1 MQHAIFLDAVEDGVM
16 HTPYEGGEALARV
29 ELRGVSKVYPNGIE
43 AVSGIDLGVDDGAWL
58 VVVGPSG
65 SGKSTLLRLIAG
77 LETPTAGSL
86 WIGGE
91 RADGLTPRARNLAM
105 VFQTP
110 ALYPHLSVFENLA
123 FGLRARRMPRAEI
136 RTRVAEVAG
145 PLEMTGLLER
155 RPATL
160 SGGQRQRVALGRAL
174 ARRPRVLLLDEP
186 LSSLDAP
193 LRAAL
198 REVLIDWRRRHGTTA
213 IHVTHDQD
221 EALAMGHRVAVMDR
235 GRIVQVGTPWEVY
248 QIPVDRFVAQFVGSP
263 PMSLIP
269 CEVKDDGRS
278 LRIRPEG
285 TAWEDAWS
293 IPIDASPASFLRG
306 GFDAVSDSCWVSAPE
321 HVAASV
327 ADLPSARP
335 AHVLVRAEL
344 LRQEPHGHETI
355 ATFAVGPHPVAVRL
369 ASDRDRR
376 VGPRATLAL
385 DLGRATWFEP
395 RTGIAIR
402 PGVPGSG
409 IAEGDPPG

>member
-1 MQHAIFLDAVEDGVM
+1 L
-16 HTPYEGGEALARV
+16 
-29 ELRGVSKVYPNGIE
+29 SKVYPNGIE

-91 RADGLTPRARNLAM
+91 RTDGLTPRARNLAM

-110 ALYPHLSVFENLA
+110 ALYPHLTVFENLA

-145 PLEMTGLLER
+145 PLEMTGVLER

-235 GRIVQVGTPWEVY
+235 GRIVQIGTPWEVY
-248 QIPVDRFVAQFVGSP
+248 QLPVDRFVAQFVGSP
-263 PMSLIP
+263 PMSLLP

-278 LRIRPEG
+278 LRIRPDG
-285 TAWEDAWS
+285 TAWEDAWA
-293 IPIDASPASFLRG
+293 IPIDASPASILRG
-306 GFDAVSDSCWVSAPE
+306 ADALPILLGLRAE
-321 HVAASV
+321 HVAVCAADPPRAS
-327 ADLPSARP
+327 PS
-335 AHVLVRAEL
+335 HVLVQAQL

-355 ATFAVGPHPVAVRL
+355 ATFAVGPHAVAVRL
-369 ASDRDRR
+369 ASDRERR
-376 VGPRATLAL
+376 AGPRATLAL